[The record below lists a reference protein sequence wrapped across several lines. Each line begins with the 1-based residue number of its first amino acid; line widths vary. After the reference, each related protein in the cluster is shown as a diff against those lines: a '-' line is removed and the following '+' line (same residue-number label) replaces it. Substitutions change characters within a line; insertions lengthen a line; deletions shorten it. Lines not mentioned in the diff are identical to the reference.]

1 MISHKINSTRGI
13 FFLFFFKTVSMKCE
27 NDESLGKMSG
37 FRARWL
43 KKTNLKDI
51 KNSVKERGVRSFSS
65 EG

>member
-1 MISHKINSTRGI
+1 
-13 FFLFFFKTVSMKCE
+13 MKCE

-37 FRARWL
+37 FRVRWL

>member
-1 MISHKINSTRGI
+1 
-13 FFLFFFKTVSMKCE
+13 MKCE

-51 KNSVKERGVRSFSS
+51 KKNSVKERGVRSFSS